1 MSAARSNAVQSARSY
16 LEFSAFSRNSLIE
29 QLEYEDYTTADA
41 AFAVDYVDPDWY
53 EQAAL
58 SAESYLDFTSFS
70 RQGLIDQL
78 IYEGFSN
85 DEAQFGVNSVGL

>member
-1 MSAARSNAVQSARSY
+1 M
-16 LEFSAFSRNSLIE
+16 
-29 QLEYEDYTTADA
+29 
-41 AFAVDYVDPDWY
+41 DYVDPDWY

-85 DEAQFGVNSVGL
+85 GEALFGVNSVGL